1 MWKNSEMSSAFAATA
16 IDGRGLLAQADA
28 LCHRLTAY
36 SNTVALLRVS
46 IYSLSIA

>member
-1 MWKNSEMSSAFAATA
+1 MSSAFAETVT
-16 IDGRGLLAQADA
+16 DGRDLLAQADA

-36 SNTVALLRVS
+36 SNTVVLLRVS